1 MLMLRI
7 WLFLVLSLSSVLSF
21 AAAPQRIAS
30 ATVGT
35 DEILFEI
42 LSRRQELHRLV
53 AVSVFSDNR
62 NYSHLEKIPASIKG
76 RVGDSVEALLAL
88 KPDLALVASY
98 NRQEISHQ
106 LKAAG
111 VQVITQE
118 HFRNISDIQENIR
131 MIGRVTGTSKEAE
144 ALVQEMQK
152 ELQAVKPAKGC
163 RGGDP
168 SFIQYSGYDTVP
180 GADTIINDAAAYAGL
195 VNLAARL
202 KLNGWAALSQEV
214 LVTLNPD
221 FVIASGDPTRKK
233 ELQTQLLKSPAWQKL
248 KAVQAGRL
256 IVVPERELYTV
267 SHHVTKLV
275 RTLAAARPSACRNPK
290 PGSGSSEPRLE
301 GWQGP

>member
-1 MLMLRI
+1 MFRF
-7 WLFLVLSLSSVLSF
+7 WLSLALALVSTLSL

-53 AVSVFSDNR
+53 AVSIFSENKK
-62 NYSHLEKIPASIKG
+62 YSHLEKIPASIKG

-88 KPDLALVASY
+88 KPDLAIVASY
-98 NRQEISHQ
+98 NRQDISHQ

-111 VQVITQE
+111 VSVITQE
-118 HFRNISDIQENIR
+118 NFRSLSDIQDNIR

-144 ALVQEMQK
+144 ALVLEMQK
-152 ELQAVKPAKGC
+152 ELQASKKAKAC
-163 RGGDP
+163 AAGDP
-168 SFIQYSGYDTVP
+168 TFIQYSGYDTVP
-180 GADTIINDAAAYAGL
+180 GADTIINDAAAHAGL

-202 KLNGWAALSQEV
+202 KLSGWAPLSQEV
-214 LVTLNPD
+214 LATLNPD
-221 FVIASGDPTRKK
+221 FVVISGDPLQKK
-233 ELQTQLLKSPAWQKL
+233 AVQDQLARSPAWQKL

-256 IVVPERELYTV
+256 IIVPERELYTV

-275 RTLAAARPSACRNPK
+275 RTLAAARQILCK
-290 PGSGSSEPRLE
+290 
-301 GWQGP
+301 

>member
-1 MLMLRI
+1 MFRF
-7 WLFLVLSLSSVLSF
+7 WLSLALALVTTLSL

-53 AVSVFSDNR
+53 AVSIFSENKK
-62 NYSHLEKIPASIKG
+62 YSHLKKIPASIKG

-88 KPDLALVASY
+88 KPDLAIVASY
-98 NRQEISHQ
+98 NRQDISHQ

-111 VQVITQE
+111 VSVITQE
-118 HFRNISDIQENIR
+118 NFRSLSDIQENIR

-152 ELQAVKPAKGC
+152 ELQASKSAKAC
-163 RGGDP
+163 TAGDP
-168 SFIQYSGYDTVP
+168 TFIQYSGYDTVP
-180 GADTIINDAAAYAGL
+180 GADTIINDAATHAGL

-202 KLNGWAALSQEV
+202 KLSGWAPLSQEV
-214 LVTLNPD
+214 LATLNPD
-221 FVIASGDPTRKK
+221 FVVISGDPLQKK
-233 ELQTQLLKSPAWQKL
+233 AVQAQLARSPAWQKL

-256 IVVPERELYTV
+256 IIVPERELYTV

-275 RTLAAARPSACRNPK
+275 RTLAAARQTLCK
-290 PGSGSSEPRLE
+290 
-301 GWQGP
+301 